1 MIIFDTNLVS
11 ELMKPAPASIV
22 EGWVRALD
30 KADVAVSTITL
41 FEIRYGINLL
51 PKSAKRQRLEMT
63 YREIQYAELFGR
75 LLPFVPP
82 TAECAGEICARRRRM
97 GRPVEI
103 PDCLIAGHVLEH
115 QAVLATRNIRD
126 FDGVGLSLINPWETA
141 S

>member
-1 MIIFDTNLVS
+1 
-11 ELMKPAPASIV
+11 MKPAPAAIV
-22 EGWVRALD
+22 GAWVRALD

-63 YREIQYAELFGR
+63 YREIQNARLFGR
-75 LLPFVPP
+75 LLSFGPA
-82 TAECAGEICARRRRM
+82 TAEFAGDVFARRRRM

-103 PDCLIAGHVLEH
+103 ADCLIAGHVLEH
-115 QAVLATRNIRD
+115 AAVLATRNVRD
-126 FDGVGLSLINPWETA
+126 FDGVGLSLINPWEPA